1 MWFNLDFIIIIC
13 IIICKVSLLHASMRL
28 RSLNNKISNR
38 IEAVGLKQT
47 PMGLLLLR
55 TNEKDKEVNGQKKKL

>member
-1 MWFNLDFIIIIC
+1 
-13 IIICKVSLLHASMRL
+13 MRL
-28 RSLNNKISNR
+28 RSLNNKMSNR